1 MAGGNDGGRIDGPMA
16 FNYPWV
22 SHFGRMNMT
31 STKTVGHAV
40 VEALRREGISHVFG
54 IVGAA
59 FLDILDAMYDR
70 TDIQFIGVRHEQAA
84 ALMADGYA
92 RVTGRPSVCLAT
104 NGPGVINLTY
114 GVAAAYVAHSPM
126 VILAPSPSREH
137 QHRSSTQEFDQV
149 SMFRPITKA
158 AFQVTVP
165 ERIPDLLQ
173 HAFRVATSGKM
184 GPVLVDLPRDIMVGN
199 EIEVADLGPESYRIG
214 QSRVQGDEELV
225 DRAAQL
231 LLSGQRPV
239 IMVGGGVDWSLAS
252 QEAVELAELTGA
264 ALVTSY
270 GRADA
275 VPNSH
280 PRFLGHIGRLGAP
293 EAAEAVRKAD
303 VLLALGTRLSHST
316 TFYDNRF
323 IQPETRIIQVDI
335 DANEI
340 GRNYPVS
347 GGIQGDAK
355 GVATQ
360 LLRLVRAAEAP
371 PKGAWANEVEELS
384 RRRWERLDS
393 EGALNTMPLKPQR
406 AYHELRKVI
415 PHDAII
421 SLDAG
426 LTPAFG
432 QDRLVFDV
440 PRSLLISL
448 DLGGLGF
455 GFPEALGAKF
465 ALPERTVV
473 NMNGDGGF
481 LFNSQEMETAV
492 RYGLNVITVIMNN
505 GCWGSE
511 KAYQKY
517 AFNER
522 YVAADVG
529 SPDFEL
535 YARSFGALGIR
546 VEAADQIGD
555 AFREAQKAGGPSIIE
570 VPVDP
575 DEMPRPARLTD
586 VTKERG

>member
-1 MAGGNDGGRIDGPMA
+1 MSPTA
-16 FNYPWV
+16 
-22 SHFGRMNMT
+22 S
-31 STKTVGHAV
+31 VGHAV
-40 VEALRREGISHVFG
+40 VEALRQEGVRHVFG

-70 TDIQFIGVRHEQAA
+70 TDIQFVGVRHEQAA

-92 RVTGRPSVCLAT
+92 RVTGQPSVCLVT

-137 QHRSSTQEFDQV
+137 QHRDSTQEFDQV
-149 SMFRPITKA
+149 SLFRPITKA

-165 ERIPDLLQ
+165 ERIPELLQ

-184 GPVLVDLPRDIMVGN
+184 GPVLVDLPRDIMVGT
-199 EIEVADLGPESYRIG
+199 EVQTTALDPGSYRVG
-214 QSRVQGDEELV
+214 QSRVQGDEELAE
-225 DRAAQL
+225 RAVQVL
-231 LLSGQRPV
+231 RSGQRPV
-239 IMVGGGVDWSLAS
+239 IMAGGGVDWSLAS
-252 QEAVELAELTGA
+252 QEAVELAEITGA

-275 VPNSH
+275 VPNNH
-280 PRFLGHIGRLGAP
+280 PQFLGHIGRLGAP

-316 TFYDNRF
+316 TFYDNRY
-323 IQPETRIIQVDI
+323 IQPETRIVQVDI

-340 GRNYPVS
+340 GRNYPVAV
-347 GGIQGDAK
+347 GIHGDAK
-355 GVATQ
+355 GVANQ
-360 LLRLVRAAEAP
+360 LLRGLRAAEARV
-371 PKGAWANEVEELS
+371 KGEWLEEVKELC

-393 EGALNTMPLKPQR
+393 EGTLSTMPLKPQR

-415 PHDAII
+415 PTDSII

-432 QDRLVFDV
+432 QDRLVFDT

-465 ALPERTVV
+465 ALPDRTVV

-481 LFNSQEMETAV
+481 LFNAQEMETAV

-522 YVAADVG
+522 YVGADVG
-529 SPDFEL
+529 SPDFEQ
-535 YARSFGALGIR
+535 YARSFGAMGIR
-546 VEAADQIGD
+546 VEEASQIGD
-555 AFREAQKAGGPSIIE
+555 AFREAMSAQVPSIIE

-575 DEMPRPARLTD
+575 DEMPRPARLGD
-586 VTKERG
+586 VMRQPQQ

>member
-1 MAGGNDGGRIDGPMA
+1 MSPT
-16 FNYPWV
+16 
-22 SHFGRMNMT
+22 T
-31 STKTVGHAV
+31 SIGHAV
-40 VEALRREGISHVFG
+40 VEALRREGVQHVFG

-70 TDIQFIGVRHEQAA
+70 TDIQFVGVRHEQAA

-92 RVTGRPSVCLAT
+92 RVTGRPTVCLVT

-137 QHRSSTQEFDQV
+137 QHRDSTQEFDQV

-165 ERIPDLLQ
+165 ERIPELLQ

-184 GPVLVDLPRDIMVGN
+184 GPVLVDLPRDIMVGT
-199 EIEVADLGPESYRIG
+199 EIETTSLDPQSYRVG

-225 DRAAQL
+225 EQAVQV

-239 IMVGGGVDWSLAS
+239 IMAGGGVDWSLAS
-252 QEAVELAELTGA
+252 QEAVALAEITGA
-264 ALVTSY
+264 ALVTAY

-275 VPNSH
+275 VPNNH
-280 PRFLGHIGRLGAP
+280 PQFLGHIGRLGAP

-316 TFYDNRF
+316 TFYDNRY
-323 IQPETRIIQVDI
+323 IQPETRIVQVDI

-340 GRNYPVS
+340 GRNYPVAV
-347 GGIQGDAK
+347 GIQGDAK

-360 LLRLVRAAEAP
+360 LLRGLRAAEAP
-371 PKGAWANEVEELS
+371 IKGEWLEEIKELC

-393 EGALNTMPLKPQR
+393 EGALGTMPLKPQR
-406 AYHELRKVI
+406 VYHELRKVV
-415 PHDAII
+415 PTDAII

-432 QDRLVFDV
+432 QDRLVFEN

-465 ALPERTVV
+465 ALPNRTVV

-481 LFNSQEMETAV
+481 LFNAQEMETAV

-522 YVAADVG
+522 YVGADVG

-546 VEAADQIGD
+546 VEDADQIGD
-555 AFREAQKAGGPSIIE
+555 AFREAMNAQVPSIIE

-575 DEMPRPARLTD
+575 DEMPRPARLGD
-586 VTKERG
+586 VMKRPRQ

>member
-1 MAGGNDGGRIDGPMA
+1 MSPTA
-16 FNYPWV
+16 
-22 SHFGRMNMT
+22 S
-31 STKTVGHAV
+31 VGHAV
-40 VEALRREGISHVFG
+40 VEALRREGVQHVFG

-70 TDIQFIGVRHEQAA
+70 TDIQFVGVRHEQAA

-92 RVTGRPSVCLAT
+92 RVTGRPSVCLVT

-137 QHRSSTQEFDQV
+137 QHRDSTQEFDQV

-165 ERIPDLLQ
+165 DRIPELLQ

-184 GPVLVDLPRDIMVGN
+184 GPVLVDLPRDIMVGT
-199 EIEVADLGPESYRIG
+199 EIDTASLDPRSYRVG

-225 DRAAQL
+225 EQAVQV

-239 IMVGGGVDWSLAS
+239 IMAGGGVDWSLAS
-252 QEAVELAELTGA
+252 QEAVALAEITGA
-264 ALVTSY
+264 ALVTAY

-275 VPNSH
+275 VPNNH
-280 PRFLGHIGRLGAP
+280 PQFLGHIGRLGAP

-316 TFYDNRF
+316 TFYDNRY
-323 IQPETRIIQVDI
+323 IQPETRIVQVDI

-340 GRNYPVS
+340 GRNYPVAV
-347 GGIQGDAK
+347 GIQGDAK

-360 LLRLVRAAEAP
+360 LLRGLRAAEAP
-371 PKGAWANEVEELS
+371 IKGEWLEEIKELC

-393 EGALNTMPLKPQR
+393 EGALGTMPLKPQR
-406 AYHELRKVI
+406 VYHELRKVV
-415 PHDAII
+415 PTDAII

-432 QDRLVFDV
+432 QDRLVFEN

-465 ALPERTVV
+465 ALPNRTVV

-481 LFNSQEMETAV
+481 LFNSQELETAV

-522 YVAADVG
+522 YVGADVG

-546 VEAADQIGD
+546 VEDADQIGD
-555 AFREAQKAGGPSIIE
+555 AFREAMNAQVPSIIE

-575 DEMPRPARLTD
+575 DEMPRPARLGD
-586 VTKERG
+586 VMKQTRQ

>member
-1 MAGGNDGGRIDGPMA
+1 MSPTA
-16 FNYPWV
+16 
-22 SHFGRMNMT
+22 S
-31 STKTVGHAV
+31 VGHAV
-40 VEALRREGISHVFG
+40 VEALRQEGVRHVFG

-70 TDIQFIGVRHEQAA
+70 TDIQFVGVRHEQAA

-92 RVTGRPSVCLAT
+92 RVTGQPSVCLVT

-137 QHRSSTQEFDQV
+137 QHRDSTQEFDQV
-149 SMFRPITKA
+149 SLFRPITKA

-165 ERIPDLLQ
+165 ERIPELLQ

-184 GPVLVDLPRDIMVGN
+184 GPVLVDLPRDIMVGT
-199 EIEVADLGPESYRIG
+199 EVQTTALDPGSYRVG
-214 QSRVQGDEELV
+214 QSRVQGDEELAE
-225 DRAAQL
+225 RAVQVL
-231 LLSGQRPV
+231 RSGQRPV
-239 IMVGGGVDWSLAS
+239 IMAGGGVDWSLAS
-252 QEAVELAELTGA
+252 QEAVELAEITGA

-275 VPNSH
+275 VPNNH
-280 PRFLGHIGRLGAP
+280 PQFLGHIGRLGAP

-316 TFYDNRF
+316 TFYDNRY
-323 IQPETRIIQVDI
+323 IQPETRIVQVDI

-340 GRNYPVS
+340 GRNYPVAV
-347 GGIQGDAK
+347 GIHGDAK
-355 GVATQ
+355 GVANQ
-360 LLRLVRAAEAP
+360 LLRGLRAAEARV
-371 PKGAWANEVEELS
+371 KGEWLEEVKELC

-393 EGALNTMPLKPQR
+393 EGALSTMPLKPQR

-415 PHDAII
+415 PTDSII

-432 QDRLVFDV
+432 QDRLVFDT

-465 ALPERTVV
+465 ALPDRTVV

-481 LFNSQEMETAV
+481 LFNAQEMETAV

-522 YVAADVG
+522 YVGADVG
-529 SPDFEL
+529 SPDFEQ
-535 YARSFGALGIR
+535 YARSFGAMGIR
-546 VEAADQIGD
+546 VEEASQIGD
-555 AFREAQKAGGPSIIE
+555 AFREAMSAQVPSIIE

-575 DEMPRPARLTD
+575 DEMPRPARLGD
-586 VTKERG
+586 VMRQPQQ

>member
-1 MAGGNDGGRIDGPMA
+1 MSPTA
-16 FNYPWV
+16 
-22 SHFGRMNMT
+22 S
-31 STKTVGHAV
+31 VGHAV
-40 VEALRREGISHVFG
+40 VEALRREGVQHVFG

-70 TDIQFIGVRHEQAA
+70 TDIQFVGVRHEQAA

-92 RVTGRPSVCLAT
+92 RVTGRPSVCLVT

-137 QHRSSTQEFDQV
+137 QHRDSTQEFDQV

-165 ERIPDLLQ
+165 ERIPELLQ

-184 GPVLVDLPRDIMVGN
+184 GPVLVDLPRDIMVGT
-199 EIEVADLGPESYRIG
+199 EIDTASLDPQSYRVG

-225 DRAAQL
+225 EQAVQV

-239 IMVGGGVDWSLAS
+239 IMAGGGVDWSLAS
-252 QEAVELAELTGA
+252 QEAVALAEITGA
-264 ALVTSY
+264 ALVTAY

-275 VPNSH
+275 VPNNH
-280 PRFLGHIGRLGAP
+280 PQFLGHIGRLGAP

-316 TFYDNRF
+316 TFYDNRY
-323 IQPETRIIQVDI
+323 IQPETRIVQVDI

-340 GRNYPVS
+340 GRNYPVAV
-347 GGIQGDAK
+347 GIQGDAK

-360 LLRLVRAAEAP
+360 LLRGLRAAEAP
-371 PKGAWANEVEELS
+371 IKGEWLEEIKELC

-393 EGALNTMPLKPQR
+393 EGALGTMPLKPQR
-406 AYHELRKVI
+406 VYHELRKVV
-415 PHDAII
+415 PTDAII

-432 QDRLVFDV
+432 QDRLVFEN

-465 ALPERTVV
+465 ALPNRTVV

-481 LFNSQEMETAV
+481 LFNSQELETAV

-522 YVAADVG
+522 YVGADVG

-546 VEAADQIGD
+546 VEDADQIGD
-555 AFREAQKAGGPSIIE
+555 AFREAMNAQVPSIIE

-575 DEMPRPARLTD
+575 DEMPRPARLGD
-586 VTKERG
+586 VMKQTRQ

>member
-1 MAGGNDGGRIDGPMA
+1 MSPK
-16 FNYPWV
+16 
-22 SHFGRMNMT
+22 T
-31 STKTVGHAV
+31 SVGHAV
-40 VEALRREGISHVFG
+40 VEALRQEDVRHVFG

-70 TDIQFIGVRHEQAA
+70 TDIQFVGVRHEQAA

-92 RVTGRPSVCLAT
+92 RVTGRPSVCLVT

-137 QHRSSTQEFDQV
+137 QHRDSTQEFDQV
-149 SMFRPITKA
+149 SLFRPITKA

-165 ERIPDLLQ
+165 ERIPELLQ

-184 GPVLVDLPRDIMVGN
+184 GPVLVDLPRDIMVGT
-199 EIEVADLGPESYRIG
+199 EVQTTALDPESYRVG
-214 QSRVQGDEELV
+214 QSRVQGDQELV
-225 DRAAQL
+225 ERAVQV
-231 LLSGQRPV
+231 LLSAQHPV
-239 IMVGGGVDWSLAS
+239 IMAGGGVDWSMAS
-252 QEAVELAELTGA
+252 LEAVELAEVTGA

-275 VPNSH
+275 VPNNH
-280 PRFLGHIGRLGAP
+280 PQFLGHIGRLGAP
-293 EAAEAVRKAD
+293 EAVEAVRKAD

-316 TFYDNRF
+316 TFYDNRY
-323 IQPETRIIQVDI
+323 IQPGTRIVQVDI
-335 DANEI
+335 DADEI
-340 GRNYPVS
+340 GRNYPVAV
-347 GGIQGDAK
+347 GIQGDAK

-360 LLRLVRAAEAP
+360 LLRELRTAEAP
-371 PKGAWANEVEELS
+371 IRGEWLEEVKEMC

-393 EGALNTMPLKPQR
+393 EGALSTMPLKPQR
-406 AYHELRKVI
+406 VYHELRKVI
-415 PHDAII
+415 PTDAIV

-432 QDRLVFDV
+432 QDRLVFDNS
-440 PRSLLISL
+440 RSLLISL

-465 ALPERTVV
+465 ALPNRTVV

-481 LFNSQEMETAV
+481 LFNAQEIETAV

-522 YVAADVG
+522 YVGADVG
-529 SPDFEL
+529 SPDFEQF
-535 YARSFGALGIR
+535 ARSFGALGIR
-546 VEAADQIGD
+546 VEDADQIGD
-555 AFREAQKAGGPSIIE
+555 AFREAMNAPGPSIIE

-575 DEMPRPARLTD
+575 DEMPRPARLGD
-586 VTKERG
+586 VMKQPQQ